1 MKDYEKFF
9 NRMEDFRIET
19 RFYDNGESF
28 EIEELYQAFKERIHF
43 DTKGE
48 LTELR
53 EFRDK
58 AFEAYPNIDID
69 IESLDT

>member
-43 DTKGE
+43 DTKGKGRI
-48 LTELR
+48 T
-53 EFRDK
+53 
-58 AFEAYPNIDID
+58 
-69 IESLDT
+69 